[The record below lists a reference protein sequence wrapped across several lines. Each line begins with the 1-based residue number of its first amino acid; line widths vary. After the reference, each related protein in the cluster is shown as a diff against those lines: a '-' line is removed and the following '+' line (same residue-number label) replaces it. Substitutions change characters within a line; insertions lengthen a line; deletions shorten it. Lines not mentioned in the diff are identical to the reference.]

1 MAGTTK
7 RTVLSDDNIDSYIG
21 LLNNVIDVLKS
32 TKDNKTSFTSACKD
46 HGLDSVKVRQ
56 ILLSLSKC
64 QSNIVPLHELIVDDF
79 DRYESFYSAVF
90 GEKDIIKVRAKLP
103 YDYKESV
110 EYVLNNTGLTDR
122 QIAVLRHR
130 FGFTEDEE
138 CLTLEAVGKIY
149 NVTRDRIR
157 QIEAKALRVVRYP
170 ERCRILTKGVSVY
183 LYEQEQKK
191 QIRDKLI
198 ETEQQRY
205 QQMLEKEIQKTQ
217 VDKSELRCILKDTSI
232 TELNLSIR
240 PYNCLRRTGIKTI
253 GETLELTTDELKTIR
268 NLGRNSLC
276 EIQEKCEEYL
286 LKYNMT
292 LADYY
297 STYYPNAVDNEGNSL
312 YYKIPRRQLYGF

>member
-21 LLNNVIDVLKS
+21 LLNNVIDILKS
-32 TKDNKTSFTSACKD
+32 TKDNKISFTSACKNY
-46 HGLDSVKVRQ
+46 GLDSSKVRQ
-56 ILLSLSKC
+56 ILLSFSKC
-64 QSNIVPLHELIVDDF
+64 QLNIAPLHELVIDDF

-90 GEKDIIKVRAKLP
+90 GEKDIVKVRAKLP

-138 CLTLEAVGKIY
+138 CLTLEGIGKIY
-149 NVTRDRIR
+149 NVTRDRVR
-157 QIEAKALRVVRYP
+157 QIEAKALMMVRHP
-170 ERCRILTKGVSVY
+170 ERSRILIKGVSVY

-191 QIRDKLI
+191 QISDKLI
-198 ETEQQRY
+198 EIEQQKY
-205 QQMLEKEIQKTQ
+205 QQRLEKEIQKTQ
-217 VDKSELRCILKDTSI
+217 VDKSELRCVLKDTSI

-240 PYNCLRRTGIKTI
+240 AYNCLKRAGIKTI
-253 GETLELTTDELKTIR
+253 GETLELTTDELKKLR

-276 EIQEKCEEYL
+276 EIQDKCEKYL
-286 LKYNMT
+286 LKYDTT
-292 LADYY
+292 LTDYY
-297 STYYPNAVDNEGNSL
+297 SMYYPNAVDNEGNSL
-312 YYKIPRRQLYGF
+312 YYKVF